1 MVITVNRKPLHFLPD
16 SKRVIARF
24 FMPGSPERSKKI
36 ISRILKLSEY
46 DVLQTLNQILRDFSD
61 RHRNISRIFSRHF
74 NQVYPLAKE
83 LGVEPESL
91 TKARMLLIGS
101 YFTQEYSI
109 ESAAFFNPSMVED
122 PDQANLQEGQTRVI
136 VSFRATGEGHIS
148 SIVFREGIIDK
159 HNHLEFKSAGRLV
172 DEAETI
178 QRHVYNKEAFIAKLN
193 EMEVYKPEVINAVM
207 GNLNDSFVYG
217 ELQGAIEAAKNN
229 IELTFSKEKV
239 FQAINWLASSHYEIS
254 FSLDTAISER
264 VIFPIA
270 STESNGIEDARF
282 VRFVHDDDKV
292 KYYATYTAYNGYSI
306 LPKLIETR
314 DFYNFKVMP
323 INGLYSQN
331 KGMALFPR
339 MIGGKYAMLSRHDG
353 ENNYVMFSKNINY
366 WEEEAILIQEPQF
379 AWEFVQLGNSGS
391 PIETEKGWLVLTHGV
406 GAMRRYCIG
415 AIMLDL
421 DDPTKVIG
429 KLAEPLIIPNE
440 AEREG
445 YVPNVVYSCGA
456 IIHNK
461 ELIIPYAMADYS
473 SGFASIDMDELFEK
487 MLPAG
492 SKTNK
497 SASNNKAGYRVLLI
511 DDEKTVQTA
520 ISQLLSNE
528 GYYVEVAPNGVKAQL
543 KINKS
548 HFDLIVTD
556 IEMPNL
562 TGFQLIEFL
571 KEQRLKLPVV
581 FLTRHLIKKSE
592 IKGVKVGMVEYIKKP
607 IENKLLLSKLK
618 KLLENK

>member
-1 MVITVNRKPLHFLPD
+1 MAITVNRKPLHFLPD
-16 SKRVIARF
+16 PKRVIARF
-24 FMPGSPERSKKI
+24 FFAGSPERVKKI
-36 ISRILKLSEY
+36 IKRIIQLSEY
-46 DVLQTLNQILRDFSD
+46 EALLTLNQILRDFSD
-61 RHRNISRIFSRHF
+61 RHRNISRIFTRHF
-74 NQVYPLAKE
+74 NRVYPLAKE
-83 LGVEPESL
+83 LGIEPESL
-91 TKARMLLIGS
+91 TNARMLLIGAF
-101 YFTQEYSI
+101 FTQEYSI

-122 PDQANLQEGQTRVI
+122 PDQANLQEGQKRVI

-159 HNHLEFKSAGRLV
+159 HNHLEFRAPGKLV

-178 QRHVYNKEAFIAKLN
+178 QRHVYNKEAFIAKLT
-193 EMEVYKPEVINAVM
+193 EMQVYKPEVINAVM
-207 GNLNDSFVYG
+207 GNLNETFVYG
-217 ELQGAIEAAKNN
+217 ELQGAIQAVKNN
-229 IELTFSKEKV
+229 LELSFSKEKV
-239 FQAINWLASSHYEIS
+239 LQAMNWLASSHYEIS

-282 VRFVHDDDKV
+282 VRFVYDDDQV

-306 LPKLIETR
+306 LPKLIETK

-323 INGLYSQN
+323 LNGIYAQN

-339 MIGGKYAMLSRHDG
+339 MIGSKYVMLSRHDG
-353 ENNYVMFSKNINY
+353 ENNYVMFSENINS
-366 WEEEAILIQEPQF
+366 WDEEAILIQEPQF

-406 GAMRRYCIG
+406 GAMRRYCLG

-429 KLAEPLIIPNE
+429 KLAEPLLIPNE

-473 SGFASIDMDELFEK
+473 SGFASIDMDELLEK

-492 SKTNK
+492 SKTHK
-497 SASNNKAGYRVLLI
+497 SVSNNKAGYRVLLI
-511 DDEKTVQTA
+511 DDEKTVQTT
-520 ISQLLSNE
+520 ISQQLSNE

-548 HFDLIVTD
+548 HFDLIISE

-581 FLTRHLIKKSE
+581 FLTSHLIKKSE
-592 IKGVKVGMVEYIKKP
+592 IKGVKAGMVEYIKKP

>member
-1 MVITVNRKPLHFLPD
+1 MAISVNRKPIHILPD
-16 SKRVIARF
+16 PKRVIARF
-24 FMPGSPERSKKI
+24 YMTGGNERVKKI
-36 ISRILKLSEY
+36 INRILQLSEY
-46 DVLQTLNQILRDFSD
+46 ESLLTLNQILRDFSD
-61 RHRNISRIFSRHF
+61 RHRNISRIFTKHF
-74 NQVYPLAKE
+74 NRVYPLAKE
-83 LGVEPESL
+83 LGIEPESL
-91 TKARMLLIGS
+91 TNARMLLIGS

-122 PDQANLQEGQTRVI
+122 PDQANLQEGQKRVI

-159 HNHLEFKSAGRLV
+159 HNHIEIKAPGRLV

-178 QRHVYNKEAFIAKLN
+178 QRHVYNKEAFITKLN
-193 EMEVYKPEVINAVM
+193 EMQVYKPEVINAVM
-207 GNLNDSFVYG
+207 GNLNETFVYG
-217 ELQGAIEAAKNN
+217 ELQGAIQAAKNN
-229 IELTFSKEKV
+229 IELSFSKEKV

-282 VRFVHDDDKV
+282 VRFIQDDDQV

-323 INGLYSQN
+323 LNGIYAQN

-339 MIGGKYAMLSRHDG
+339 MIGGRYVMLSRHDG
-353 ENNYVMFSKNINY
+353 ENNYVMFSDNINS
-366 WEEEAILIQEPQF
+366 WDEEAILIQEPLSP
-379 AWEFVQLGNSGS
+379 WEFVQLGNSGS
-391 PIETEKGWLVLTHGV
+391 PIETDKGWLVLTHGV

-415 AIMLDL
+415 VILLDL

-429 KLAEPLIIPNE
+429 HLAEPLLVPNE
-440 AEREG
+440 TEREG

-473 SGFASIDMDELFEK
+473 SGFASVDMDELLEK
-487 MLPAG
+487 MLPPG
-492 SKTNK
+492 PKTTK
-497 SASNNKAGYRVLLI
+497 KESNNRAGYRILLI
-511 DDEKTVQTA
+511 DDEKTYQTS
-520 ISQLLSNE
+520 ISQLLTNE
-528 GYYVEVAPNGVKAQL
+528 GYYVEVATNGLKAQL

-548 HFDLIVTD
+548 HFDLIVSD
-556 IEMPNL
+556 IEMPHLN
-562 TGFQLIEFL
+562 GFQLIEFL
-571 KEQRLKLPVV
+571 NDEKLKLPVV
-581 FLTRHLIKKSE
+581 FLTTHLIKKSE
-592 IKGVKVGMVEYIKKP
+592 IKGVKTSMVEHIKKP
-607 IENKLLLSKLK
+607 LDNKLLLSKLK
-618 KLLENK
+618 KMLENK